1 MPPMTIS
8 SSWKQRLRAAAI
20 HFLLSCAV
28 AACVALVPLHFWY
41 PGVIGKIAG
50 GQHLFL
56 LILGVDVVMGPLLT
70 LVVFNTLK
78 PRREL
83 VRDLTVI
90 GLLQL
95 SALVYGLHTL
105 YIARPVAVV
114 HEPGRFR
121 VVAAND
127 VRLEELASARPEYRE
142 LSLTGPLFL
151 GTRASSSAEER
162 LSSLDLALKGYD
174 IGQRPSL
181 WRPYSESRELVWSQ
195 ALPLDELFKRYPSRA
210 TELTEL
216 LAQFQVTRQEGR
228 YLPMVARGDWVV
240 LLKANGDV
248 AGYAPFDGF

>member
-1 MPPMTIS
+1 MMLS
-8 SSWKQRLRAAAI
+8 SPWKPRLRATAI
-20 HFLLSCAV
+20 HFFLSCAV
-28 AACVALVPLHFWY
+28 AACVAVVTLRFWY

-70 LVVFNTLK
+70 MVIFNAQK

-105 YIARPVAVV
+105 YVARPVAVV

-127 VRLEELASARPEYRE
+127 VRMQELSAARPEYRE
-142 LSLTGPLFL
+142 LSLTGPLLL
-151 GTRASSSAEER
+151 GTRPSASSEER
-162 LSSLDLALKGYD
+162 LSSLDLALQGYD

-181 WRPYSESRELVWSQ
+181 WRPYGESRADVWSQ
-195 ALPLDELFKRYPSRA
+195 AVPLDELFKRYPGRA
-210 TELTEL
+210 TELTDVL
-216 LAQFQVTRQEGR
+216 TKLHVTRQEGR
-228 YLPMVARGDWVV
+228 FLPLVARGDWVV
-240 LLKANGDV
+240 ILNATGDV

>member
-1 MPPMTIS
+1 MIGSLTLKP
-8 SSWKQRLRAAAI
+8 RLKAAAI

-28 AACVALVPLHFWY
+28 AACVAVVTLRFWY
-41 PGVIGKIAG
+41 PGLIGKIAG

-83 VRDLTVI
+83 IRDLAVI
-90 GLLQL
+90 GVLQL

-127 VRLEELASARPEYRE
+127 VRLQELASARPEYRE
-142 LSLTGPLFL
+142 LSLSGPLLL
-151 GTRASSSAEER
+151 GTRASASGEER
-162 LSSLDLALKGYD
+162 LSSLDLALQGHD
-174 IGQRPSL
+174 IGQRPSF
-181 WRPYSESRELVWSQ
+181 WRPYDESRAQVWLEAS
-195 ALPLDELFKRYPSRA
+195 PLDDLFKRYPGRKA
-210 TELTEL
+210 ELTAL
-216 LAQFQVTRQEGR
+216 LAQLQVTRQEGR

-240 LLKANGDV
+240 ILKANGDV